1 MRKAIEQEIK
11 KHLKDMDWDD
21 DESWSW
27 DEIAY
32 QSSKVEAAI
41 ILDMTKIGIIDEDS
55 DEYHTEYEKRAEE
68 AERIANAILTAKL
81 KEYKAGMKA
90 LRKQIT
96 G

>member
-1 MRKAIEQEIK
+1 MRKAIEQEIRGYMEG
-11 KHLKDMDWDD
+11 MDWDD
-21 DESWSW
+21 EEEWNW
-27 DEIAY
+27 NEIAY
-32 QSSKVEAAI
+32 QSEKVEAAI
-41 ILDMTKIGIIDEDS
+41 IRDMKKIGIIDEDS
-55 DEYHTEYEKRAEE
+55 DEYHEEFSRRAEE